1 MKIGRNE
8 PCPCGSGK
16 KYKKCCY
23 LKDGATAQVGNIAV
37 QGKQSDDLEDQEM
50 LAKLLHNM
58 RKITLDEKPHIK
70 EYYRIRKLHGEIVNA
85 MIKYHDD
92 GKFEQK
98 ISPDFLSQNER
109 EPVLYLMESEFNFE
123 SRVGTQGF
131 YDMLIYK
138 PAPNMNCITE
148 EFIQKNRY
156 RNPDKVEFL
165 HSMLDSKLGLF
176 EITEIDSK
184 DGYAYLRDVFTGDAY
199 KIIDVGLSGDSH
211 YGDFYLYTRVIQY
224 QGVCFGTGLN
234 FVFTKT
240 DPFIKKHIQH
250 HKKDFSPNSE
260 FVRFTQLY
268 NRYSQNPDKIKVIPN
283 TLK

>member
-1 MKIGRNE
+1 MRIGRNE

-23 LKDGATAQVGNIAV
+23 LKDEDTAAV
-37 QGKQSDDLEDQEM
+37 QGKRSDNLEDQEM

-70 EYYRIRKLHGEIVNA
+70 EYYRIRKLHAEIVNA
-85 MIKYHDD
+85 MIKYHDN

-98 ISPDFLSQNER
+98 TSPDFLPQNER

-148 EFIQKNRY
+148 EFIGKRRY
-156 RNPDKVEFL
+156 RKPERIEFL
-165 HSMLDSKLGLF
+165 RSMLNSKLGLF
-176 EITEIDSK
+176 EITGIDSNE
-184 DGYAYLRDVFTGDAY
+184 GYAYLKDVFTGD
-199 KIIDVGLSGDSH
+199 
-211 YGDFYLYTRVIQY
+211 
-224 QGVCFGTGLN
+224 C
-234 FVFTKT
+234 
-240 DPFIKKHIQH
+240 
-250 HKKDFSPNSE
+250 
-260 FVRFTQLY
+260 TQSLMWA
-268 NRYSQNPDKIKVIPN
+268 
-283 TLK
+283 